1 MQQHHSQ
8 NAAQH
13 AAQRQLC
20 THTVQL
26 IRRGLRLGQLRF
38 SMFLR
43 RHRVL
48 RLSFQFRLW
57 RSGCLFRCLLRLFT
71 VQRQQRQAHG
81 VLFCGR
87 LLCRGQRCLRC
98 VLALRLAKEI
108 DHRLLFRLL
117 RFFRLRYGFRLQL
130 RCRLLYRC
138 KHSRGQRCTGQFLF
152 AFSRFSFCCR
162 GCFGPRC
169 RLFRLLV
176 AQAVDHRLELCHLLL
191 LLLFLRQQHLRRILG
206 VPERLCR
213 AVLLCG
219 SCRRDSALP
228 GCFRLHCRRG
238 FRRLRCRFFLRLFGG
253 CFRLCILCFLLQKMP
268 RGQFLFRV
276 CLRLQHQFQIRFR
289 FRLRILTQPHLTG
302 RHFLRLLCC
311 SFVSLLLFLTTAK
324 QAKPFLRLFLRLVF
338 VSPGHLL
345 RDIHRRGAEKGAELF
360 IRGHFPAIIFIFR
373 HSCPSCNLN

>member
-1 MQQHHSQ
+1 M
-8 NAAQH
+8 
-13 AAQRQLC
+13 
-20 THTVQL
+20 
-26 IRRGLRLGQLRF
+26 
-38 SMFLR
+38 
-43 RHRVL
+43 
-48 RLSFQFRLW
+48 
-57 RSGCLFRCLLRLFT
+57 
-71 VQRQQRQAHG
+71 
-81 VLFCGR
+81 
-87 LLCRGQRCLRC
+87 
-98 VLALRLAKEI
+98 
-108 DHRLLFRLL
+108 
-117 RFFRLRYGFRLQL
+117 QL

-138 KHSRGQRCTGQFLF
+138 KHSRGQRCTGRFLF

-162 GCFGPRC
+162 GCFGSRC

-253 CFRLCILCFLLQKMP
+253 CFRLCILCFLFQKRP

-302 RHFLRLLCC
+302 GHFLRLLCC

-373 HSCPSCNLN
+373 HSCPSCNSN